1 MIDEKSKGKVESHL
15 RILMARRLR
24 GLWGKRKE
32 GSRHRRSSWGGDMQ
46 LGRLKRWTEATCGGR
61 LGYQGR
67 ARIWR
72 QMPVWQSK
80 GEVRL
85 QVGIWTGI
93 WKRQE
98 WVGERT
104 GNVSTAVTKGMRWC
118 GEDPCDAPTLIEE
131 WKEAGNQQRR
141 QKIGQGGCVQNGRR
155 GVLREYLGMA
165 VASTVASTVHY
176 VH

>member
-1 MIDEKSKGKVESHL
+1 M
-15 RILMARRLR
+15 R
-24 GLWGKRKE
+24 
-32 GSRHRRSSWGGDMQ
+32 
-46 LGRLKRWTEATCGGR
+46 LGRLKRWTEATCGGG

-72 QMPVWQSK
+72 QMPLWQSK

-85 QVGIWTGI
+85 QVGIWAGI

-104 GNVSTAVTKGMRWC
+104 GNVSTAVTKGMRWY
-118 GEDPCDAPTLIEE
+118 GEDPCDVPTLIEE

-141 QKIGQGGCVQNGRR
+141 LRR
-155 GVLREYLGMA
+155 LVKGDVFKMPGERCSENTWAWA
-165 VASTVASTVHY
+165 VASNIARMSGKTIASTNHY